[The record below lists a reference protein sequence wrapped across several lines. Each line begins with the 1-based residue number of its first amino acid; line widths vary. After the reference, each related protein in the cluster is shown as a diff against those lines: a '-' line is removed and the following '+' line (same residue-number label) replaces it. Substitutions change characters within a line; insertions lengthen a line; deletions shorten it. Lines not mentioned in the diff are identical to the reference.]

1 MFLKK
6 STWGK
11 TMSQRRRG
19 FLWDI
24 WRLKMESI
32 VEMLLLS
39 TFHGSWRWMTCDIYT
54 VYVKY
59 PRDGLRGIGNCQSFI
74 GQANESE
81 GSLPVP
87 KWLPKPMLL
96 AHVDHVTAR
105 PTVRSSSMP
114 LSWRLIAKS
123 RMPGKNVRFVQF
135 VGEWSRFK
143 GISSVPPNFSSVTDH
158 FCGWEDHAWNLAPK
172 Y

>member
-1 MFLKK
+1 
-6 STWGK
+6 
-11 TMSQRRRG
+11 
-19 FLWDI
+19 
-24 WRLKMESI
+24 MESI
-32 VEMLLLS
+32 VEMF
-39 TFHGSWRWMTCDIYT
+39 TFCALFMGLGDGWRVTTYIYIYIYT

-59 PRDGLRGIGNCQSFI
+59 PRDISRGIGNCQSFI
-74 GQANESE
+74 GQANESD

-96 AHVDHVTAR
+96 AHVEHVTAR

-114 LSWRLIAKS
+114 LSWRLIPKS
-123 RMPGKNVRFVQF
+123 RMPGKNVRFVPF

-143 GISSVPPNFSSVTDH
+143 RISSVPPNFSSVTGH